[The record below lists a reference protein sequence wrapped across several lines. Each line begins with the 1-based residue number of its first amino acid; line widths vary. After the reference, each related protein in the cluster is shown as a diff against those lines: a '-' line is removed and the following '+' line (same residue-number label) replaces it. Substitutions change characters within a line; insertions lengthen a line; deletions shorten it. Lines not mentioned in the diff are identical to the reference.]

1 MIQSKQE
8 LIQLLDPLYHHF
20 DLPLFLLSQDLMIID
35 SSQSFLKLEDD
46 YYQKMIKENHIND
59 YKTFMHFYH
68 QASFLFFPYSL
79 NDIAYICIG
88 PIFNKKISSQD
99 KPSDY
104 ALLTHVISKY
114 TIQDFF
120 HLPYVNHTTGD
131 SILFIYQIIT
141 GEVLDPNILKKNY
154 KQPSSQPLKQED
166 SMYHEIFTIREN
178 PMHDFSYSYEKKIIN
193 SIQEEN
199 STQARIL
206 MNELMQIKDGRE
218 LSQNHMTSIKYKLVA
233 AITLF
238 TRGVIDVGVPIAKAY
253 SLSDV
258 YISKIDHCQNAR
270 ELHDLIADAIVD
282 FTNLVKR
289 YKHIQNPYWI
299 KSCKNYISH
308 HLHETITLNDLS
320 ELTGMNASY
329 LSTQFKKI
337 TGQSIK
343 QYMNQKKVQEAQFLI
358 KNSSYTLAEIADIL
372 QFSSQSHFH
381 KVFKEQTG
389 KSPLQY
395 KNT

>member
-104 ALLTHVISKY
+104 AFLTHIISKY

-166 SMYHEIFTIREN
+166 SMHHEIFTIREN

-238 TRGVIDVGVPIAKAY
+238 TRGVIDVGVPI
-253 SLSDV
+253 
-258 YISKIDHCQNAR
+258 
-270 ELHDLIADAIVD
+270 DL
-282 FTNLVKR
+282 
-289 YKHIQNPYWI
+289 
-299 KSCKNYISH
+299 
-308 HLHETITLNDLS
+308 
-320 ELTGMNASY
+320 
-329 LSTQFKKI
+329 
-337 TGQSIK
+337 
-343 QYMNQKKVQEAQFLI
+343 
-358 KNSSYTLAEIADIL
+358 
-372 QFSSQSHFH
+372 
-381 KVFKEQTG
+381 
-389 KSPLQY
+389 
-395 KNT
+395 